1 MSVLIAM
8 FVLLA
13 ILLVFAMRFNN
24 EEANEEVKE
33 INEVNIFEVK
43 DVCPACGHALTEED
57 TECPG
62 CGLQF

>member
-13 ILLVFAMRFNN
+13 ILLVFAMRLTN
-24 EEANEEVKE
+24 EANEKV
-33 INEVNIFEVK
+33 NEGNFVEVK

-62 CGLQF
+62 CGLHF